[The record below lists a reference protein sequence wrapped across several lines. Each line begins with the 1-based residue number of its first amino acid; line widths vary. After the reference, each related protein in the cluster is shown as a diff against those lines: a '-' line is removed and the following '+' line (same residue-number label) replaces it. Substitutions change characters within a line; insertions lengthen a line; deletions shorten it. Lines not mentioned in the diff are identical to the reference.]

1 MLREEATGSTGHS
14 ATLLRDD
21 LPVLLTGFMGVG
33 KSKIGRLLAQ
43 RLGREFFDTD
53 QWVEAAA
60 GKTIA
65 ALFADR
71 GETHFRQLEHQCLR
85 AALARRKAVIALGG
99 GAIVQ
104 ARNRELI
111 RRSGLLICLQAD
123 VDTIL
128 ARVSRNAERPLLAGL
143 GPAAQRAR
151 IERLLAERA
160 PFYACSDLTVC
171 SSDERTPEET
181 TELLI
186 EMLRNYQAF

>member
-1 MLREEATGSTGHS
+1 MLREEETGATGGQEK
-14 ATLLRDD
+14 LLRDD

-43 RLGREFFDTD
+43 RLEREFFDTD
-53 QWVEAAA
+53 QLVEAAA
-60 GKTIA
+60 GKTIPA
-65 ALFADR
+65 IFADH
-71 GETHFRQLEHQCLR
+71 GEAHFRQLEHQCLR

-99 GAIVQ
+99 GAIVE

-143 GPAAQRAR
+143 EPAAQRAK
-151 IERLLAERA
+151 IQRLLAERR

-171 SSDERTPEET
+171 SSDDRTPEET
-181 TELLI
+181 TEVLI
-186 EMLRNYQAF
+186 EMLKSYHAC